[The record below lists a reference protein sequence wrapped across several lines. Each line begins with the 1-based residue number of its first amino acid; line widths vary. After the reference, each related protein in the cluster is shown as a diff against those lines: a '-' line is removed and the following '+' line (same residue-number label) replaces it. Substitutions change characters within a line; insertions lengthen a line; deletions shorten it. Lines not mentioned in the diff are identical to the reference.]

1 MQRHTVCPP
10 IGLSDHDLL
19 SVTTFIK
26 PVVNKKPSRTVYN
39 YRKADWTQ
47 IREYMASFRDHY
59 LHNNLSSNTVVEN
72 WNVFKNTLLESM
84 DKHIPKKTVKGNVDV
99 PWMTDKVK

>member
-1 MQRHTVCPP
+1 M
-10 IGLSDHDLL
+10 
-19 SVTTFIK
+19 
-26 PVVNKKPSRTVYN
+26 YN

-99 PWMTDKVK
+99 PWMTDKVKWLIKKKDDYTGEPKIKGM